1 MYQRSDRKNERRIFT
16 MNIPNKNELTRIYGE
31 AEKSAARFQAVADH
45 FAEIYHHDIAEFFT
59 APGRTEII
67 GNHTDHNGGRVI
79 AGSIDMDTIG
89 AAYPNNSS
97 VIRITSEGY
106 DKEVVVDINDLASVP
121 KAQGTVSLVAGMVE
135 AIQKFG
141 FKVAGFD
148 AYVTTNVIR
157 AAGVSSSASFE
168 MLVCSIINY
177 FFNDGAMTYI
187 NYAKAGQYAE
197 NVYWLKASGLM
208 DQLACAVGGPI
219 LLDFSDR
226 ENPKYE
232 KVNFSFHDYDHHLV
246 IVNTGKGHA
255 DLSEEYSEIPMEM
268 KEAAK
273 AAGAELLCET
283 TLDKVLANMDKI
295 DNDRAILRAIH
306 FFKEN
311 ERVERA
317 AKAVEEKDGETV
329 LKLLSESGESSWELL
344 QNCYPIKAYTE
355 QKISVALA
363 LTDLFLEKLGKGI
376 CRIHGRFQSADL
388 VCVCDLLGLSDIIGH
403 SAVCPV
409 VFVPVLKIIL
419 HHGFDFPACGGIGG
433 LQIVHIGIRHQRHVH
448 TAALPVHALDIAV
461 YRQLIAAEKDVVQ
474 HRRQDHR
481 RCHGCRHDAACQ
493 TGGLFLLLPPQHF
506 RVLGGDA
513 VRLFQVSRRREK
525 GHGERIGVRG
535 CLFLDS
541 RLFGLLF
548 LRFFGAWQD
557 LAAFRADHRTLRCV
571 ISTVF
576 TFHVLCLL
584 LCCDGRKCGKVLT
597 FRPGLCRS
605 RQLRNSTSHHRHT
618 TDRLSWLML
627 HKCRCCRHR

>member
-1 MYQRSDRKNERRIFT
+1 

-89 AAYPNNSS
+89 AAYPNNSNI
-97 VIRITSEGY
+97 IRITSEGY

-121 KAQGTVSLVAGMVE
+121 KAQGTLSLVAGMVE

-311 ERVERA
+311 ERVEKA

-329 LKLLSESGESSWELL
+329 LKLLSESGKSSWELL

-376 CRIHGRFQSADL
+376 CRIHGGGFAG
-388 VCVCDLLGLSDIIGH
+388 VIMCVVPEDETENYVSYISEFAGKENVYPMNIR
-403 SAVCPV
+403 AV
-409 VFVPVLKIIL
+409 
-419 HHGFDFPACGGIGG
+419 GA
-433 LQIVHIGIRHQRHVH
+433 VHI
-448 TAALPVHALDIAV
+448 
-461 YRQLIAAEKDVVQ
+461 EK
-474 HRRQDHR
+474 
-481 RCHGCRHDAACQ
+481 
-493 TGGLFLLLPPQHF
+493 
-506 RVLGGDA
+506 
-513 VRLFQVSRRREK
+513 
-525 GHGERIGVRG
+525 
-535 CLFLDS
+535 
-541 RLFGLLF
+541 
-548 LRFFGAWQD
+548 
-557 LAAFRADHRTLRCV
+557 
-571 ISTVF
+571 
-576 TFHVLCLL
+576 
-584 LCCDGRKCGKVLT
+584 
-597 FRPGLCRS
+597 
-605 RQLRNSTSHHRHT
+605 
-618 TDRLSWLML
+618 
-627 HKCRCCRHR
+627 

>member
-1 MYQRSDRKNERRIFT
+1 

-363 LTDLFLEKLGKGI
+363 LTDLFLEK
-376 CRIHGRFQSADL
+376 SVVSMEADL
-388 VCVCDLLGLSDIIGH
+388 
-403 SAVCPV
+403 
-409 VFVPVLKIIL
+409 PVLSC
-419 HHGFDFPACGGIGG
+419 A
-433 LQIVHIGIRHQRHVH
+433 
-448 TAALPVHALDIAV
+448 
-461 YRQLIAAEKDVVQ
+461 
-474 HRRQDHR
+474 
-481 RCHGCRHDAACQ
+481 
-493 TGGLFLLLPPQHF
+493 
-506 RVLGGDA
+506 
-513 VRLFQVSRRREK
+513 
-525 GHGERIGVRG
+525 
-535 CLFLDS
+535 
-541 RLFGLLF
+541 
-548 LRFFGAWQD
+548 
-557 LAAFRADHRTLRCV
+557 
-571 ISTVF
+571 
-576 TFHVLCLL
+576 
-584 LCCDGRKCGKVLT
+584 
-597 FRPGLCRS
+597 
-605 RQLRNSTSHHRHT
+605 
-618 TDRLSWLML
+618 
-627 HKCRCCRHR
+627 

>member
-1 MYQRSDRKNERRIFT
+1 

-31 AEKSAARFQAVADH
+31 AERSAARFQSVADH
-45 FAEIYHHDIAEFFT
+45 FAEIYHHDTAEFFT

-106 DKEVVVDINDLASVP
+106 DKEVVVDIDKLSSVP

-141 FKVAGFD
+141 FKVSGFD

-232 KVNFSFHDYDHHLV
+232 KVNFSFHDYNHHLV

-255 DLSEEYSEIPMEM
+255 DLSAEYSEIPMEM

-283 TLDKVLANMDKI
+283 TLDDVLANMDKI
-295 DNDRAILRAIH
+295 ENDRAILRAIH

-311 ERVERA
+311 ERVEKA

-329 LKLLSESGESSWELL
+329 LRLLSESGKSSWELL
-344 QNCYPIKAYTE
+344 QNCYPIKAFTE

-376 CRIHGRFQSADL
+376 CRIHGGGFAG
-388 VCVCDLLGLSDIIGH
+388 VIMCVVPEEETENYVSYISKFAGKENVYPMNIR
-403 SAVCPV
+403 AV
-409 VFVPVLKIIL
+409 
-419 HHGFDFPACGGIGG
+419 GA
-433 LQIVHIGIRHQRHVH
+433 VHIE
-448 TAALPVHALDIAV
+448 L
-461 YRQLIAAEKDVVQ
+461 
-474 HRRQDHR
+474 
-481 RCHGCRHDAACQ
+481 
-493 TGGLFLLLPPQHF
+493 
-506 RVLGGDA
+506 
-513 VRLFQVSRRREK
+513 
-525 GHGERIGVRG
+525 
-535 CLFLDS
+535 
-541 RLFGLLF
+541 
-548 LRFFGAWQD
+548 
-557 LAAFRADHRTLRCV
+557 
-571 ISTVF
+571 
-576 TFHVLCLL
+576 
-584 LCCDGRKCGKVLT
+584 
-597 FRPGLCRS
+597 
-605 RQLRNSTSHHRHT
+605 
-618 TDRLSWLML
+618 
-627 HKCRCCRHR
+627 